1 MAEKTQVRAET
12 EPWWAEFVSL
22 YKTVPLRE
30 LARRFGTNSRR
41 LRRAVQRSALDEE
54 PEKVRESEQRLGT
67 LPDAS
72 LADDLDVT
80 VEHIQGARLRRG
92 VAPFNPRAPRRTKPV
107 TIQRPAPPPSD
118 KPKRVR
124 ADPNQV
130 QVVVRRAPVVER
142 RGDLLMG
149 VSLSRS
155 LAVRPPP
162 PPGPA
167 PAPFDPPPPVA
178 PPPPSA
184 AAADGRRRV
193 VRRPGEVEV
202 TRRTASEVTPRRR
215 PSPLDDRDDPEQ
227 GGYDRYEDDY
237 ELDDRP
243 VSRMRSTAPA
253 GAKVES
259 AAAAA
264 EPDRGRRRIVSSD
277 RAPAPEPPPEEEAPK
292 PMLRRKPRDKKV
304 AAPVRTVFEKA
315 RGDALPEHIKLDEL
329 LVERPRRTTL
339 EPLVEAPRPAAR
351 VVEEPVAAPVVEL
364 VPVVEAPV
372 AAPPP
377 VVVNNGAP
385 VKSVPVKSVPVNGAS
400 SFWLVTFSTGR
411 ELVVAASSV
420 LVAAQLGAAQG
431 EVRAV
436 GPLPSL

>member
-1 MAEKTQVRAET
+1 MAEKNQVRAET
-12 EPWWAEFVSL
+12 EPWWAEFVGL

-41 LRRAVQRSALDEE
+41 LRRAAQRSGLDEE
-54 PEKVRESEQRLGT
+54 PMKVRESEQRLGT

-92 VAPFNPRAPRRTKPV
+92 VAPFHPRAPRRTQKV
-107 TIQRPAPPPSD
+107 TIQRPAPPPAD

-124 ADPNQV
+124 ADPTQV

-142 RGDLLMG
+142 RGDLPTG

-184 AAADGRRRV
+184 AANDGRRRV
-193 VRRPGEVEV
+193 VRRVGEVEV

-227 GGYDRYEDDY
+227 GGYERYEDDY
-237 ELDDRP
+237 DYDDRP

-253 GAKVES
+253 GAKVEPVA

-277 RAPAPEPPPEEEAPK
+277 RAPEPPPEEEAQK
-292 PMLRRKPRDKKV
+292 PMLRRKPREKKV
-304 AAPVRTVFEKA
+304 APPVRTVFEKA
-315 RGDALPEHIKLDEL
+315 RGDAMPEHIKLDEL

-339 EPLVEAPRPAAR
+339 EPQVEAPRAVAR
-351 VVEEPVAAPVVEL
+351 VVEEPAVEAAPVVEAP
-364 VPVVEAPV
+364 PVVV
-372 AAPPP
+372 APPP
-377 VVVNNGAP
+377 VVVAP
-385 VKSVPVKSVPVNGAS
+385 PPVVVAPPVVNGARVNGAAS
-400 SFWLVTFSTGR
+400 YWLVTLTTGR

-420 LVAAQLGAAQG
+420 LIAAQLGAVQG
-431 EVRAV
+431 DVRAV
-436 GPLPSL
+436 GPLPGL